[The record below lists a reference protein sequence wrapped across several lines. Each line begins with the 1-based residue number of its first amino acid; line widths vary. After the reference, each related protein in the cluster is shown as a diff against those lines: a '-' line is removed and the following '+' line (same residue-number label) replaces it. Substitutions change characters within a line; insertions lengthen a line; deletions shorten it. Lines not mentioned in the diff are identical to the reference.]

1 MDTQRLLLLGFI
13 GFTTI
18 MLCFWLRCRCFDCW
32 KRSELPSV

>member
-18 MLCFWLRCRCFDCW
+18 MLCFWAALPVLRLL
-32 KRSELPSV
+32 ETQ